1 MATKKYTATAGFSI
15 TLLVKGRRM
24 HIRFDEL
31 GNGCS
36 QYITSDKEVQ
46 KELEMRRSYGNIF
59 KGEVVAK
66 PTKEEEP
73 KPIEE
78 AKADKTQVRVGSLV
92 EAKEYLV
99 QYCDMGRTQLRTKE
113 SILASAEENNIEFI
127 GLE

>member
-15 TLLVKGRRM
+15 TLLVRGRRM

-66 PTKEEEP
+66 PAKKEEP
-73 KPIEE
+73 VPIEE
-78 AKADKTQVRVGSLV
+78 TKADKTQVRVGSLV

-99 QYCDMGRTQLRTKE
+99 QYCGMGRTQLRSKE

>member
-1 MATKKYTATAGFSI
+1 
-15 TLLVKGRRM
+15 M

>member
-1 MATKKYTATAGFSI
+1 MAKKKYTATAGFSI